1 MNKIDFGKLF
11 DNKDWKVLCKMAKY
25 WADKISNSKQ
35 KKLRRRG
42 LWELCPKW
50 KHTCHVC
57 LQIGKG
63 NRYDTKRPRGFAR
76 SSEQIN
82 VKKQELGETSERA
95 KRKASS

>member
-1 MNKIDFGKLF
+1 MIIKTE
-11 DNKDWKVLCKMAKY
+11 KY
-25 WADKISNSKQ
+25 FARWLNIEQTRSVIQSR

-57 LQIGKG
+57 LQIEKG

-82 VKKQELGETSERA
+82 VKEQELGETSERA
-95 KRKASS
+95 KRKARP